1 MVAIKLLK
9 NIFES
14 PYKARQL
21 IAEIQIMRHLTQMGA
36 NHSIKIHD
44 VIIHQEDP
52 KLLNGFE
59 FRNLFIVMECAD
71 TDLRKL
77 LSKVPQSITLN
88 MDQIVHIFYNV
99 LCSINFMHTAGIMHR
114 DIKPAN
120 ILLNE
125 DCSARICDFGLS
137 RTEIKISN

>member
-1 MVAIKLLK
+1 
-9 NIFES
+9 
-14 PYKARQL
+14 
-21 IAEIQIMRHLTQMGA
+21 MRHLTQMSA
-36 NHSIKIHD
+36 NHTIKIHD

-52 KLLNGFE
+52 GVLNGFE

-77 LSKVPQSITLN
+77 LSKVPQSIKLSMGQVVN
-88 MDQIVHIFYNV
+88 IFYNI
-99 LCSINFMHTAGIMHR
+99 LCSMNFMHTAGIMHR

-125 DCSARICDFGLS
+125 DCSVRICDFGLS
-137 RTEIKISN
+137 RIAPY